1 MVGSSI
7 RTEVFVKDV
16 LTRHSNLGEKLD
28 RVGDEAAGPAD
39 VDLAGLVF
47 DEPLKV
53 GGVVLCRVVLR
64 EMLVT
69 VRVRELI
76 DLIIGIHPVDGDP
89 ALRQDGLNFPPE
101 GMTAG
106 VRGSVDEGGLQLR
119 PGGDLHHGEEGGD
132 AHPGPQEDTG
142 GPGLEDEVSAGH
154 SHLDGVSRLDGVV
167 EVGGDQP
174 ALLPLDGDPVSV
186 RAGSV

>member
-39 VDLAGLVF
+39 VDLAGLVC
-47 DEPLKV
+47 DEPLQV

-69 VRVRELI
+69 VI
-76 DLIIGIHPVDGDP
+76 
-89 ALRQDGLNFPPE
+89 E
-101 GMTAG
+101 G
-106 VRGSVDEGGLQLR
+106 
-119 PGGDLHHGEEGGD
+119 
-132 AHPGPQEDTG
+132 
-142 GPGLEDEVSAGH
+142 
-154 SHLDGVSRLDGVV
+154 
-167 EVGGDQP
+167 
-174 ALLPLDGDPVSV
+174 
-186 RAGSV
+186 RAD